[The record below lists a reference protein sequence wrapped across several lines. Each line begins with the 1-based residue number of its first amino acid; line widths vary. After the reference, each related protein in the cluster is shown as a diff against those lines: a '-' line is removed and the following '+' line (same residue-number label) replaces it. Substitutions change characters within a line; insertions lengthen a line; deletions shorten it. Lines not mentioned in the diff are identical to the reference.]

1 MNILKTLSGV
11 ALTTALAGCAVPPP
25 MGVTNASR
33 ADATVKFSYL
43 LNGSQPANFTP
54 TFNGA
59 QEKAAAICKKWG
71 YTGAEAVD
79 ELAKTECYETNMF
92 IRGCLKGEV
101 SELYMCSGKIQQ

>member
-1 MNILKTLSGV
+1 MPFPLQWAS
-11 ALTTALAGCAVPPP
+11 LT
-25 MGVTNASR
+25 R

-79 ELAKTECYETNMF
+79 ELAKTECSETNIF

-101 SELYMCSGKIQQ
+101 SKLYMCSGKIQQ